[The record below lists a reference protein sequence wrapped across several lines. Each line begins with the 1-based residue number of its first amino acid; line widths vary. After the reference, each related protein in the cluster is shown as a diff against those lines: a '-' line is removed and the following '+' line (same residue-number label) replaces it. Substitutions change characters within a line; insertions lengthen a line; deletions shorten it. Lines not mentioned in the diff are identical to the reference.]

1 MQGFAHAPRYAR
13 GLVLLEVL
21 VAVGVLGV
29 LAALAA
35 PSFAAIS
42 ERLKVRTAVQALTS
56 SLYAARAE
64 AFKRGG
70 HVTLA
75 RSASRPDCDAGTDGS
90 QWRCGWELFTDQDED
105 GTRDA
110 ADDLLQVTQPPPGI
124 EVIQTGRRA
133 ALKLNAWGQFNG
145 LGALGFVLRSRADAN
160 AVSVIC
166 LSSGGRL
173 QSWSGMDRCPG

>member
-1 MQGFAHAPRYAR
+1 MQGLAHAPRHAR
-13 GLVLLEVL
+13 GLVLLEAL
-21 VAVGVLGV
+21 VAVGVLAV

-75 RSASRPDCDAGTDGS
+75 RNGSRPDCDAGSDGA
-90 QWRCGWELFTDQDED
+90 QWRCGWEIFTDQDED
-105 GTRDA
+105 GARDA
-110 ADDLLQVTQPPPGI
+110 ADELLQVGQPPPGI
-124 EVIQTGRRA
+124 EVFQTARRA
-133 ALKLNAWGQFNG
+133 AFKLNAWGQFNG
-145 LGALGFVLRSRADAN
+145 LGALGFVLRSRADAD

-166 LSSGGRL
+166 VSSGGRL
-173 QSWSGMDRCPG
+173 QSWSGVDRCPG